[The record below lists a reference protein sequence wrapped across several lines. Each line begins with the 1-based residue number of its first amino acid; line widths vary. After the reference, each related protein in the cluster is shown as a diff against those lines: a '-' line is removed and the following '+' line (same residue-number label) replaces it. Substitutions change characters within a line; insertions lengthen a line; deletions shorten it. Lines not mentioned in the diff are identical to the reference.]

1 MTQAL
6 SISSHVAYGPVGNS
20 AAVPAMELLGLM
32 VHAVPTIVLSCHPG
46 LGRPAG
52 LRVPARDLAA
62 MLDALDGLG
71 VLNACAGVMTGYFA
85 DVEQVHCIA
94 RTIRNRKKRN
104 RSVQYLC
111 DPVLGDDERGLY
123 VPEPVAAAIRDELV
137 PLADAITPNR
147 FELEW
152 LSGEAVADKDDA
164 TAAAGK
170 LADAVGDRNLHT
182 GPAKPSADDAHRRE
196 RLDAGGDRAQAE
208 RSPWHRRSA
217 VRPVSG
223 APAPRQRWPGSVAR
237 FGHGNRAGDRGE
249 RGRERARTSQPCVP
263 DRLHDLQPVE
273 SRQRLRFGA
282 PHFRLEALGA
292 RSASIRRR
300 QVSARGP

>member
-20 AAVPAMELLGLM
+20 AAVPAMESLGLM

-52 LRVPARDLAA
+52 LRVPAADLAA

-85 DVEQVHCIA
+85 DVEQVNCSA
-94 RTIRNRKKRN
+94 RIIRNRKKRN

-123 VPEPVAAAIRDELV
+123 VPEPVAVAIRDELV

-170 LADAVGDRNLHT
+170 LATPSVIATSIPGRRNHLLTMLIDANGWTQVETELRPSAPHGTGDLLSGLYLAHRLLGSD
-182 GPAKPSADDAHRRE
+182 GPAALRASVTAIERVIEASAGSNVLNLAA
-196 RLDAGGDRAQAE
+196 LRA
-208 RSPWHRRSA
+208 
-217 VRPVSG
+217 
-223 APAPRQRWPGSVAR
+223 
-237 FGHGNRAGDRGE
+237 
-249 RGRERARTSQPCVP
+249 
-263 DRLHDLQPVE
+263 
-273 SRQRLRFGA
+273 
-282 PHFRLEALGA
+282 
-292 RSASIRRR
+292 
-300 QVSARGP
+300 